1 MTVIDNFIKSYTDK
15 TYKYVTTVRHKG
27 TVIAFSMDAQRQIYY
42 AVLDLNDGDKD
53 KSPLDVNYWPD
64 NPNPLPFGN
73 EIAKV
78 GYGIIDPEVIP
89 TVKKGTRQVV
99 DPSKLRPEEVDPFL
113 STTARLSADAP
124 FQVISDN
131 QYIYLFRQS
140 IDATH
145 QDNIPVRK
153 DDRQPI
159 FNQTGDTV
167 YLVDDTLLLDR
178 FVLTGNQLHPKME
191 VRFKRSR
198 NKYRPQ
204 SNKDSLGAQDM
215 NKKPFREPTQN
226 LDFVENL
233 RDGRFSVLLLPT
245 QVAGVQRWQIFTH
258 NQKTDLIDSFNVE
271 RSDDGLFNT
280 QGSQFYTSPDPKY
293 QKSVY
298 QREPGTD
305 PFTGEPLIPVVT
317 QTGYA
322 ESALEFESGYVTTNA
337 SLLSDRSAFTIEG
350 WIKPGDS
357 SQTQSLFGQNDAI
370 EFGLLDNK
378 LILTVSTPT
387 SKSIDSDYP
396 IDGHWHHVAAVG
408 DRNHLALYI
417 DGIAVATTPLSI
429 DEDYGASSSPFQIG
443 AGVLS
448 GGSSDPFQGIID
460 EVRLWQRARSESE
473 ILEDLHYRLEGNEP
487 GLTGYW
493 RFDENAGST
502 VHDLTANGHN
512 GTLQGDYRWVSSDAP
527 IGERPGIC
535 RSSFALKGRSVE
547 SGLSAL
553 LYYQQ
558 EKARTGYNTE
568 SKPMKRQA
576 RVMLTAGTAGQN
588 PPGSEQSIAAVDFAV
603 SRDGKLAQVPDQLD
617 LGEALSTGTNKD
629 LERLEELEQRLEQLR
644 QGRLDIQASNRQSDD
659 YFGWSIALSGDWAI
673 VGASAYQSN
682 YPGAAYVYHL
692 ENEQWVEKQQL
703 SGDDNPGRDRFGESV
718 ALSGSWAIVGASAD
732 QSYSGA
738 AYVYHLENG
747 QWVEKQTL
755 HPYTLR
761 SHDYFGKSVI
771 LSGSWAIVGASGKNN
786 SAGAAYVFH
795 LENGQWVE
803 KQTLHP
809 DDLQSLVRFGVSSAL
824 SGDWAIVGASGYGGA
839 AYIFHL
845 ENGQWVQK
853 QTLHPDDLQSG
864 DYFGESIALSG
875 DWAIVGS
882 LYKNQEAGAA
892 YVFHLENGQ
901 WVEKQTLHPDDLQSH
916 DRFTYSIA
924 LSRNWAIVGSNN
936 LSKDTGAAYI
946 FHLEN
951 QKWVEKQKLLAD
963 ALQSGD
969 SACGF
974 GQSIALSVDWYIIG
988 DFGKN
993 NWAGAAYIFPTSIQL
1008 AQLSTEIKQ
1017 LRARVGEAVAF
1028 PMHLLHSDRDG
1039 LTITGGLLGFANNIG
1054 SPQLFDSATGKLAL
1068 YYPGEDKQFFAAYYD
1083 TQTAKAQ
1090 YTLPVSLNPTAAD
1103 SNQPMKTSSLLA
1115 VARSADP
1122 FMDRTEITIGDSS
1135 DSDLC
1140 TVTMT
1145 NPATGITETW
1155 NRVPRQTAAFAKVLN
1170 GLGADPVFIGT
1181 LNANVAGT
1189 LTSLTLSEPVKRSLK
1204 TGDIVTIG
1212 DIKTTVTAEVNLQNN
1227 TIPITSTHIQAAA
1240 AAPINLIAYDY
1251 SQATTN
1257 QHNYPLQSGS
1267 RYIVVS
1273 NNLTEGHLLN
1283 GTYTHN
1289 REATLS
1295 CQWVSDAPGKAL
1307 AFDGSEYVYLEQE
1320 ENLAN
1325 LDFKGDL
1332 TLEAWVQPTDGSMT
1346 VLNHH
1351 SDNARYTLRLQQE
1364 SGGFVFVAGAGEA
1377 AKKSKVP
1384 FGSGQEQWHHLAAV
1398 YNQSYGLEFNGQAN
1412 LEVGSAEVLN
1422 QDGDIT
1428 IEVFLQPH
1436 DLSQQQGLL
1445 AKGKLNDGTSD
1456 RVPYALYLNTN
1467 GSITFV
1473 FEDSNGNGHSFTST
1487 RTIEA
1492 GTFSKVAVTRQYQSK
1507 TNKIEVDKDHPE
1519 KTKDID
1525 FSQIFEQ
1532 WTDVCFYINGQAA
1545 GYAPYE
1551 GSKPGKNG
1559 QPLEMGKVSNGSSEA
1574 YFKGIIS
1581 EVRLWSKALASA
1593 DIGQLLQGKE
1603 QGLVSWWRFE
1613 ENKGNVA
1620 TDSKGGQDAK
1630 ILAANWVKNPDP
1642 TTGSSF
1648 VLYQDG
1654 VPVATENATI
1664 SDWGTPQFTLGGI
1677 RDGSNLRQGFKG
1689 TMEEVR
1695 IWKVPRTQEQIQD
1708 NIFSRLK
1715 GEIEYLIANYTFDKE
1730 DTSTLRDSSLL
1741 GNDLSLGTD
1750 KSKPNFILSTAPIG
1764 TDAAIVRS
1772 SLAGVETKFQ
1782 GTIDSRPGIEEYGD
1796 LQRDAD
1802 GNLIGLQKRCY
1813 SYIKDGQWQL
1823 LTGYKVGN
1831 LKTEWISQV
1840 QFDPQ
1845 VIGFIEG
1852 APPVPSE
1859 NLTEGTL
1866 DPGKD
1871 DCADAGT
1878 LEVVEAESVSYS
1890 FGASQEGSFDT
1901 AFDVTFKEGAKA
1913 EVYNVIVAAPM
1924 GVGTAVATQSIE
1936 GGLDMEDSL
1945 KFETSASWSSDKS
1958 VGASRNVTKNTQV
1971 SLGGNWEDPTH
1982 KLNPTVGRRFQPSNM
1997 GFALVQSETADL
2009 FALRMEHNNALV
2021 CFRMLPNPDIPKDW
2035 NIIPFPIN
2043 PAYSKQGTL
2052 DGSLGYDDA
2061 GSKVCDPDYPMAST
2075 YGEYSYFKP
2084 KEAYLIKNRINRQ
2097 EQELTT
2103 YYQSFNANLVADRS
2117 LPEKFAKR
2125 NLVNTYVWTADGGFF
2140 AESTELSEVRQES
2153 ISSSFSFSAS
2163 YGENFGFE
2171 FSFFG
2176 SKLGVELD
2184 VSISGGLNIT
2194 KTKSK
2199 ESETSFSV
2207 DVGINVPG
2215 DLQKYDDDGKRVYTA
2230 DHKPINLPGKV
2241 DAYRFMTFY
2250 MEGSNSNFAE
2260 LFNKV
2265 VDPIWLEQSDH
2276 PNASAMRQAK
2286 QSDKQPPCWRVFH
2299 RVTFVSRILP
2309 KFTSHAIAP
2318 LEKAMKAA
2326 NIASNWE
2333 LIKKLEPF
2341 VKNKTD
2347 DASIFAKAVRQT
2359 IATYL
2364 PELEGHEDEVIKYAA
2379 LYFGVQDM

>member
-1 MTVIDNFIKSYTDK
+1 MILLDNFVKSYTDK

-42 AVLDLNDGDKD
+42 TVLDLNDSSKD

-64 NPNPLPFGN
+64 NPTPLPFGN
-73 EIAKV
+73 EIAQV

-145 QDNIPVRK
+145 EDNIPVRK
-153 DDRQPI
+153 DDRQVI
-159 FNQTGDTV
+159 VNQTGDTV

-178 FVLTGNQLHPKME
+178 FALTGNQLHPKME

-258 NQKTDLIDSFNVE
+258 NQKTGLIDSFNVE

-298 QREPGTD
+298 EREPGTD
-305 PFTGEPLIPVVT
+305 PFTGKPLIPVVT

-322 ESALEFESGYVTTNA
+322 ESALEFENGYVTTNA
-337 SLLSDRSAFTIEG
+337 SLLSNQSAFTIEG

-357 SQTQSLFGQNDAI
+357 SQTQSLFGQNDVV

-378 LILTVSTPT
+378 LILTVWTPT
-387 SKSIDSDYP
+387 SKSIATNYP
-396 IDGHWHHVAAVG
+396 IDGQWHHVAAVG
-408 DRNHLALYI
+408 SRDHLALYI

-429 DEDYGASSSPFQIG
+429 DKDYGASSSPFQIG
-443 AGVLS
+443 AGVWS
-448 GGSSDPFQGIID
+448 GGSSDPFKETID

-487 GLTGYW
+487 GLTAYW
-493 RFDENAGST
+493 RFDENFGST
-502 VHDLTANGHN
+502 VNDLTANGHN
-512 GTLQGDYRWVSSDAP
+512 GTLQGDYRWVTSDAP

-535 RSSFALKGRSVE
+535 RSSFALTGRSVE

-558 EKARTGYNTE
+558 EKATTGYNTE
-568 SKPMKRQA
+568 SKPIKRQA
-576 RVMLTAGTAGQN
+576 RVMLTAGTAEQH
-588 PPGSEQSIAAVDFAV
+588 PPGNEQSIAAVDFAV
-603 SRDGKLAQVPDQLD
+603 SRDGKLAQMLDQLD
-617 LGEALSTGTNKD
+617 LGEALSQGTNKD
-629 LERLEELEQRLEQLR
+629 LERLEELEQQLERLR
-644 QGRLDIQASNRQSDD
+644 QGSYYLQGDNPNSFFGCDIAVSENWAIFAANGGVCVFHWENEEWVKKQKLLPHDTQSNNFYANSVALSADWAIIENNNKHAVYVFHLENEVWVEKQKLVPHDRQSNNF
-659 YFGWSIALSGDWAI
+659 YPSSIALSGDWAI
-673 VGASAYQSN
+673 VGARWDNNNAGVAY
-682 YPGAAYVYHL
+682 L
-692 ENEQWVEKQQL
+692 
-703 SGDDNPGRDRFGESV
+703 
-718 ALSGSWAIVGASAD
+718 
-732 QSYSGA
+732 
-738 AYVYHLENG
+738 
-747 QWVEKQTL
+747 
-755 HPYTLR
+755 
-761 SHDYFGKSVI
+761 
-771 LSGSWAIVGASGKNN
+771 
-786 SAGAAYVFH
+786 FH

-803 KQTLHP
+803 KQKLLPH
-809 DDLQSLVRFGVSSAL
+809 DLQRQDCFGRSVAL
-824 SGDWAIVGASGYGGA
+824 FGDWAIVGADKKNSEAGA

-845 ENGQWVQK
+845 ENGQWVEKQK
-853 QTLHPDDLQSG
+853 LLPHDTQRFTR
-864 DYFGESIALSG
+864 FGTSVALSG

-882 LYKNQEAGAA
+882 YHTAT
-892 YVFHLENGQ
+892 YV
-901 WVEKQTLHPDDLQSH
+901 
-916 DRFTYSIA
+916 
-924 LSRNWAIVGSNN
+924 
-936 LSKDTGAAYI
+936 GAAYI

-951 QKWVEKQKLLAD
+951 YRWVEKQKLVAHDQQSSEFFGLSVALSGDWAIVGADQRNNADVAAYLFHLENYRWVEKQKLLPD
-963 ALQSGD
+963 DIQSEGRVGC
-969 SACGF
+969 SV
-974 GQSIALSVDWYIIG
+974 ALSPDWYI
-988 DFGKN
+988 FGNSSKYN
-993 NWAGAAYIFPTSIQL
+993 DLGAAYIFPAQDQI
-1008 AQLSTEIKQ
+1008 AQLSSEINQ
-1017 LRARVGEAVAF
+1017 LKARVGEAVAF
-1028 PMHLLHSDRDG
+1028 PMHLLHRDPDG
-1039 LTITGGLLGFANNIG
+1039 LSITGGLLGFANNIG

-1068 YYPGEDKQFFAAYYD
+1068 YYPGKDKQFFAAYYD

-1090 YTLPVSLNPTAAD
+1090 YTLPVSLNPTETD
-1103 SNQPMKTSSLLA
+1103 STQSSKTSSLL
-1115 VARSADP
+1115 VIARSADP
-1122 FMDRTEITIGDSS
+1122 FMDNTEITIGDSS

-1145 NPATGITETW
+1145 NSTTSITETW
-1155 NRVPRQTAAFAKVLN
+1155 NHVPRQTAAFAKVLN

-1181 LNANVAGT
+1181 LNADIAGT
-1189 LTSLTLSEPVKRSLK
+1189 VTSLSLSEPVKRSLK

-1212 DIKTTVTAEVNLQNN
+1212 DIKTTVTAEVNLQSQ
-1227 TIPITSTHIQAAA
+1227 TIPIPSTHIQGAATT
-1240 AAPINLIAYDY
+1240 PINLIAYDY

-1257 QHNYPLQSGS
+1257 QHNYPLKSGS
-1267 RYIVVS
+1267 RYIIVS

-1307 AFDGSEYVYLEQE
+1307 AFDGSEYVYLAQQ
-1320 ENLAN
+1320 ENLGN

-1351 SDNARYTLRLQQE
+1351 SGHARYTLRLQAE
-1364 SGGFVFVAGAGEA
+1364 SEGFVFVAGAGEA

-1384 FGSGQEQWHHLAAV
+1384 FGSRQKQWHHLAAV

-1412 LEVGSAEVLN
+1412 LEVTSAEVLN

-1436 DLSQQQGLL
+1436 DLSQPQGLL

-1492 GTFSKVAVTRQYQSK
+1492 GTFAKVAVTRQHKSK
-1507 TNKIEVDKDHPE
+1507 TNKIEVDKDHPD
-1519 KTKDID
+1519 KVRDID
-1525 FSQIFEQ
+1525 FSQIYEQ
-1532 WTDVCFYINGQAA
+1532 WTDVYLYINGQAA
-1545 GYAPYE
+1545 GYARYE
-1551 GSKPGKNG
+1551 GSKPGTNG
-1559 QPLEMGKVSNGSSEA
+1559 QPLEIGKVSNGSSES
-1574 YFKGIIS
+1574 YFKGIMS
-1581 EVRLWSKALASA
+1581 EVRLWSKALVSA
-1593 DIGQLLQGKE
+1593 DMGQLLQGKE

-1613 ENKGNVA
+1613 ENEGNVA

-1642 TTGSSF
+1642 TTGSSL

-1654 VPVATENATI
+1654 VPVATENTTI

-1677 RDGSNLRQGFKG
+1677 RDDNNLRQGFKG
-1689 TMEEVR
+1689 TLEEVR

-1730 DTSTLRDSSLL
+1730 DTTQLRDYSLL

-1782 GTIDSRPGIEEYGD
+1782 GTIDSRPGVEEYGD

-1802 GNLIGLQKRCY
+1802 GNLMGLQKRCY

-1871 DCADAGT
+1871 DCADASS

-1901 AFDVTFKEGAKA
+1901 ALDVTFKQGAEA
-1913 EVYNVIVAAPM
+1913 EVYNVIVAAPL

-1936 GGLDMEDSL
+1936 AGLDIEDSV
-1945 KFETSASWSSDKS
+1945 KFETSASWLSDKS

-1971 SLGGNWEDPTH
+1971 SLGGNWEDPTN

-2061 GSKVCDPDYPMAST
+2061 GSKVCDPDYPMASS

-2097 EQELTT
+2097 EQELAT
-2103 YYQSFNANLVADRS
+2103 YYQSFNANFVADRS

-2153 ISSSFSFSAS
+2153 ISSSFSFSTS
-2163 YGENFGFE
+2163 YGENFGFG

-2184 VSISGGLNIT
+2184 VSLSGGLNIT

-2215 DLQKYDDDGKRVYTA
+2215 DLQKYDNDGNRVYTA

-2250 MEGSNSNFAE
+2250 MEGSNSNFAQ

-2299 RVTFVSRILP
+2299 RVTFISRILP
-2309 KFTSHAIAP
+2309 EFTSDAIAP
-2318 LEKAMKAA
+2318 VEKAMKAA

-2364 PELEGHEDEVIKYAA
+2364 PELEGHEDEIIKYAA